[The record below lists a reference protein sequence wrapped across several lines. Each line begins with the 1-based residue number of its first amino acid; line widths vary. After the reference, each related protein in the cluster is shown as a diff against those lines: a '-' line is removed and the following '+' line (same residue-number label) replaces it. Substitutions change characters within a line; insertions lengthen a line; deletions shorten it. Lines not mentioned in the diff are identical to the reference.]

1 MRSGQGEAPS
11 LKACYESLQHSC
23 SHRQLTD
30 AMHGLYLISGWG
42 HSDVSHWFLGGGSF
56 WWLQRGG
63 QQLQAT
69 IFVSQVNHT
78 PDFRPGKY
86 QNGRILFFTTLRGNC
101 YFHGWRHVNMESW
114 RNSEFYCLT
123 LTDAGPLTWECVDRK
138 QRICMEK
145 YYSASH
151 TFPTVTTQSAV
162 STECVYEMC
171 KYMIKHINM
180 SIESKIK
187 DGAQNRQ

>member
-1 MRSGQGEAPS
+1 MDEAT
-11 LKACYESLQHSC
+11 
-23 SHRQLTD
+23 LTSVI
-30 AMHGLYLISGWG
+30 GFG
-42 HSDVSHWFLGGGSF
+42 GGGSF

-86 QNGRILFFTTLRGNC
+86 QNGGILFFTTLRGNC
-101 YFHGWRHVNMESW
+101 VIFMAEGMVTWHSMESW

-138 QRICMEK
+138 RRISMEK

-162 STECVYEMC
+162 STKCVYEMC

-180 SIESKIK
+180 SIKSNIK